1 METIIKKISLE
12 EDDGDLINT
21 NELKKQIKK
30 LPSEIGIR
38 LINDNEVEL
47 TICCESG
54 EGLWLDSEGE
64 YSMMMFWFSYETK
77 NLYCGSP
84 ISGAIY
90 IGNLKEATGLS
101 PQQTDRFAEF
111 LSCMPL
117 TSQDFSEFK
126 LENNTNLLNAL
137 LSPNT
142 DCRTENLEDVF
153 YELNDILGMVYDIS
167 DMLLSCSSDNTQVEV
182 LKKLFA
188 WGTPPYEKE
197 NVLTLAQRYP
207 GLVTF
212 EGDKWEFDEEGSAYM
227 RNLYGIDF
235 GGMIHTIWQKWDN
248 RMEPDAFIKR
258 CQMLHNWCK
267 DIR

>member
-1 METIIKKISLE
+1 METIIKKTFLE

-21 NELKKQIKK
+21 NELKKQIQN

-38 LINDNEVEL
+38 LLNDNEVEF

-54 EGLWLDSEGE
+54 EGLWLDSEGDHN
-64 YSMMMFWFSYETK
+64 MMMFWFSYETK

-111 LSCMPL
+111 LSGMPL
-117 TSQDFSEFK
+117 TLQDFSEFK
-126 LENNTNLLNAL
+126 LEKNTNLLNAL
-137 LSPNT
+137 LSPSL

-153 YELNDILGMVYDIS
+153 YELNDMLGRVYDIVE
-167 DMLLSCSSDNTQVEV
+167 MLLYCSSDKTHVAV
-182 LKKLFA
+182 LNKLLA
-188 WGTPPYEKE
+188 WSAPPFEEE

-212 EGDKWEFDEEGSAYM
+212 EGDSWKFDDEGSARM
-227 RNLYGIDF
+227 KNLYGINF
-235 GGMIHTIWQKWDN
+235 EGMIHTIWQNWDK
-248 RMEPDAFIKR
+248 RMRPDAFIKR

>member
-1 METIIKKISLE
+1 METIIKKVSLK

-21 NELKKQIKK
+21 DELRRQILN
-30 LPSEIGIR
+30 LPPEIGIR
-38 LINDNEVEL
+38 LLNYDEVEL
-47 TICCESG
+47 SICFESG

-64 YSMMMFWFSYETK
+64 YEMMFWFSYETK

-111 LSCMPL
+111 LSSMPL
-117 TSQDFSEFK
+117 TYQDFSNFK

-137 LSPNT
+137 LSTST
-142 DCRTENLEDVF
+142 DHRIENLEDVF
-153 YELNDILGMVYDIS
+153 YELNDILVKVYDIV
-167 DMLLSCSSDNTQVEV
+167 DMLLDCASDNTQVAV
-182 LKKLFA
+182 LIKLFA
-188 WGTPPYEKE
+188 WGTPTYEKE

-207 GLVTF
+207 GLVIF
-212 EGDKWEFDEEGSAYM
+212 EGDKWEFDEEISARM
-227 RNLYGIDF
+227 KNIYGIDF
-235 GGMIHTIWQKWDN
+235 GGMIPTILQEWNK
-248 RMEPDAFIKR
+248 RMRPDAFIKR

-267 DIR
+267 EIR